1 LDSNDVAGHA
11 GLMTLSTPPA
21 VTASRSPRLPHGVG
35 FWVVA
40 AAFLTV
46 MAFATVPTPLYAIYQ
61 QVDGLEPLA
70 ITAIFGAFAVG
81 VMASLYLAGHLSDAL
96 GRRPMI
102 LVSVLLE
109 VVSALVFLQSTDLWV
124 LLAARLLCG
133 LGVGT
138 LAATATAHLSELR
151 LAASPDDGPGAAGA
165 VAGFVNIGG
174 LALGALVGGIL
185 AETVDRPL
193 HTPYLVF
200 LVLLVVVAL
209 AVALVPET
217 VVRAEERPAYRP
229 QRVAVPAASR
239 STFAAA
245 AAAAF
250 TVFAVFGLFTS
261 LAPTFLVTV
270 FDQRNHLVAGAVVF
284 GVFGAAAL
292 AQVVSGRWPLARQLG
307 HGAAAT
313 SAGLAALVVGALVP
327 SQPTFI
333 VGGVVAGAGVGLV
346 FKAAVGLAG
355 SLAPAES
362 RGEVLAATFLV
373 AYAGIT
379 LPVLAVG
386 AALLAVDPEPVLVVF
401 ATLVAVS
408 VVATTTRLRHA
419 LR

>member
-1 LDSNDVAGHA
+1 
-11 GLMTLSTPPA
+11 MTIESAAP
-21 VTASRSPRLPHGVG
+21 SRVHGVG

-70 ITAIFGAFAVG
+70 ITAVFAAFAVG
-81 VMASLYLAGHLSDAL
+81 VMASLYLAGHLSDTL

-102 LVSVLLE
+102 LVSVLVE
-109 VVSALVFLQSTDLWV
+109 VVSALVFLQSTALPV
-124 LLAARLLCG
+124 LLVARLVCG

-151 LAASPDDGPGAAGA
+151 LAARPDSGAAGT

-174 LALGALVGGIL
+174 LALGALVGGVL
-185 AETVDRPL
+185 AKTVDEPL
-193 HTPYLVF
+193 RTPYLVF
-200 LVLLVVVAL
+200 LVLLVVAAL

-229 QRVAVPAASR
+229 QRIAVPAAAR

-245 AAAAF
+245 GAAAF
-250 TVFAVFGLFTS
+250 AVFAVFGLFTS

-270 FDQRNHLVAGAVVF
+270 FDQRDHLVAGAVVF
-284 GVFGAAAL
+284 GVFGAAAVV
-292 AQVVSGRWPLARQLG
+292 QVGAARWSLARQLG
-307 HGAAAT
+307 VGGVVT
-313 SAGLAALVVGALVP
+313 SIGLASVVVGALAPWLPAFV
-327 SQPTFI
+327 
-333 VGGVVAGAGVGLV
+333 VGGVVTGAGVGLV
-346 FKAAVGLAG
+346 FKSSVALAG
-355 SLAPAES
+355 SLAPPES
-362 RGEVLAATFLV
+362 RGEVLAAVFLI

-379 LPVLAVG
+379 VPVLAVG

-401 ATLVAVS
+401 AVLVGGA
-408 VVATTTRLRHA
+408 VVATTARLRRA
-419 LR
+419 LAA

>member
-1 LDSNDVAGHA
+1 
-11 GLMTLSTPPA
+11 MTTLSAPA
-21 VTASRSPRLPHGVG
+21 DPIATSGRLRHGVG

-40 AAFLTV
+40 AAFLAV

-70 ITAIFGAFAVG
+70 VTAIFAAFAVG
-81 VMASLYLAGHLSDAL
+81 VMASLYLAGHLSDTL

-102 LVSVLLE
+102 LVSVLVE
-109 VVSALVFLQSTDLWV
+109 IASAVVFLQSTSLAV
-124 LLAARLLCG
+124 LLVARLLCG

-151 LAASPDDGPGAAGA
+151 LAARPEDGPGAAGTI
-165 VAGFVNIGG
+165 AGVVNIGG
-174 LALGALVGGIL
+174 LALGALAGGVL

-193 HTPYLVF
+193 RTPYLVF
-200 LVLLVVVAL
+200 LGLLVVAAL

-229 QRVAVPAASR
+229 QRVAVPAAAR

-245 AAAAF
+245 GAAAF
-250 TVFAVFGLFTS
+250 AAFAVFGLFTS

-270 FDQRNHLVAGAVVF
+270 FDQRDHLVAGAVVF

-292 AQVVSGRWPLARQLG
+292 AQVVAASWSLERQLRL
-307 HGAAAT
+307 GAVAT
-313 SAGLAALVVGALVP
+313 AAGLAAVVAGALVP
-327 SQPTFI
+327 LLALFV

-346 FKAAVGLAG
+346 FKSSVGLAG

-362 RGEVLAATFLV
+362 RGEVLAAVFLI

-401 ATLVAVS
+401 AVLVAAA
-408 VVATTTRLRHA
+408 VALTTTRLRRTLA
-419 LR
+419 

>member
-1 LDSNDVAGHA
+1 MTSTLAAPSVPDAPWRLRH
-11 GLMTLSTPPA
+11 GL
-21 VTASRSPRLPHGVG
+21 G

-40 AAFLTV
+40 AAFLAV

-70 ITAIFGAFAVG
+70 ITAVFAAFAVG
-81 VMASLYLAGHLSDAL
+81 VMASLYLAGHLSDVL

-102 LVSVLLE
+102 LVSVLVE
-109 VVSALVFLQSTDLWV
+109 VVSAIVFLQSTALPV

-151 LAASPDDGPGAAGA
+151 LAARPEDGPGTAGT
-165 VAGFVNIGG
+165 VAGVVNIGG
-174 LALGALVGGIL
+174 LALGALVGGVL

-200 LVLLVVVAL
+200 LVLLVVAAL

-217 VVRAEERPAYRP
+217 VVRAEQRPAYRP
-229 QRVAVPAASR
+229 QRVAVPAAAR

-245 AAAAF
+245 GAAAF
-250 TVFAVFGLFTS
+250 AAFAVLGLFTS
-261 LAPTFLVTV
+261 LTPTFLVTV
-270 FDQRNHLVAGAVVF
+270 FDQRDHLVAGAVVF
-284 GVFGAAAL
+284 GVFGSASA
-292 AQVVSGRWPLARQLG
+292 AQVVAARWPLARQLG
-307 HGAAAT
+307 YGAAAT
-313 SAGLAALVVGALVP
+313 AVGLAGVVAGALLPALPLFV
-327 SQPTFI
+327 

-346 FKAAVGLAG
+346 FKASVALAAG
-355 SLAPAES
+355 LAPAES
-362 RGEVLAATFLV
+362 RGEVLAAVFLV

-386 AALLAVDPEPVLVVF
+386 AALLAVSPEPVLVVF
-401 ATLVAVS
+401 AALVAAAVA
-408 VVATTTRLRHA
+408 ATTTRLRRTLA
-419 LR
+419 A